1 MKESIKMGVIL
12 LVLCAVS
19 AGLLAV
25 VNGFTA
31 PIIFEN
37 EMAET
42 LQSYRDIFGEDA
54 EEVTL
59 LDSGKL
65 AEIQEEY
72 PDVDNIFEVK
82 KGGELIGYGIN
93 IKATGFGGEMTNA
106 IGFRIDGETIAGFRN
121 ISNQETKGFGSHIA
135 DESYYSSYNDKSA
148 AGPLEIS
155 VDPQGENQVM
165 QISGATVTSKAVNV
179 GNTKA
184 IEVFHILLG
193 N

>member
-59 LDSGKL
+59 LDKDAL
-65 AEIQEEY
+65 AGIQEEY

-121 ISNQETKGFGSHIA
+121 ITNQETKGFGSHIE
-135 DESYYSSYNDKSA
+135 DEAYYSSYNDKSA

-179 GNTKA
+179 GNGKA

>member
-1 MKESIKMGVIL
+1 
-12 LVLCAVS
+12 
-19 AGLLAV
+19 
-25 VNGFTA
+25 
-31 PIIFEN
+31 
-37 EMAET
+37 
-42 LQSYRDIFGEDA
+42 
-54 EEVTL
+54 
-59 LDSGKL
+59 
-65 AEIQEEY
+65 
-72 PDVDNIFEVK
+72 
-82 KGGELIGYGIN
+82 
-93 IKATGFGGEMTNA
+93 MTNA

>member
-59 LDSGKL
+59 LDKDAL
-65 AEIQEEY
+65 AGIQEEY

-121 ISNQETKGFGSHIA
+121 ITNQETKGFGSRIE
-135 DESYYSSYNDKSA
+135 DEAYYSSYNDKSA
-148 AGPLEIS
+148 AGPLEIAL
-155 VDPQGENQVM
+155 DPQGENQVM

-179 GNTKA
+179 GNGKA

>member
-121 ISNQETKGFGSHIA
+121 ISNQETKGFGSRIA
-135 DESYYSSYNDKSA
+135 EESYYSSYDGKSA

-179 GNTKA
+179 GNGKA

>member
-12 LVLCAVS
+12 LILCAVS

-37 EMAET
+37 EMAST

-65 AEIQEEY
+65 AEVQEEY
-72 PDVDNIFEVK
+72 PDVENIFEVK

-121 ISNQETKGFGSHIA
+121 ISNQETKGFGSRIA
-135 DESYYSSYNDKSA
+135 EESYYSSYDGKSA

-179 GNTKA
+179 GNGKA